1 MSLPQTGRSVV
12 NYAQP
17 TRRACWFSVAPIVG
31 LHLLGLRAGRPQ
43 MSWPDR
49 LVFAGLPLFTGA
61 FSFALSPR
69 LEGLSTLLAACSLLV
84 GAMLTLFV
92 FPTDLRLKLSETSA
106 LSYRRRLQRLVGS
119 GVVSTMYL
127 AVLALASALAL
138 ASSADVPALKGLG
151 LRRPGSALV
160 IALLTHLAVNLL
172 TVICRVLA
180 VYLDVF
186 GADFGADLA
195 PWQVLPT

>member
-1 MSLPQTGRSVV
+1 MKPFQR
-12 NYAQP
+12 
-17 TRRACWFSVAPIVG
+17 FSVAPIAG
-31 LHLLGLRAGRPQ
+31 LHLQGLRAGRPQ

-49 LVFAGLPLFTGA
+49 VVFAGLPLFAGA
-61 FSFALSPR
+61 FSFALSLR

-92 FPTDLRLKLSETSA
+92 FLTDLRLKLSETSA

-119 GVVSTMYL
+119 AVVSTMYV
-127 AVLALASALAL
+127 AVLALASTGALAL

-151 LRRPGSALV
+151 LRRPGSALI

-172 TVICRVLA
+172 TVIRRVLA

-195 PWQVLPT
+195 PVADVADVTADRSG